1 MRTVLTVEDNP
12 FFARIYKAVL
22 APLGCRVVNA
32 ETVARAQD
40 VLARERPHLAIV
52 DVRLPDGSGLAV
64 IRAIRQ
70 QPVLREMPVI
80 TITTRA
86 GGDQEREAFEAGTT
100 AFLPKPLNID
110 DFKVFVGRY
119 LPPAA

>member
-32 ETVARAQD
+32 ETVARARD
-40 VLARERPHLAIV
+40 MLARERPQLAII

-64 IRAIRQ
+64 IHAIRQ
-70 QPVLREMPVI
+70 QPVLRDIPVI

-86 GGDQEREAFEAGTT
+86 GGDAEREAFEAGTT
-100 AFLPKPLNID
+100 AFLPKPVNIEQ
-110 DFKVFVGRY
+110 FKLLVGRY
-119 LPPAA
+119 